1 MPVPNSF
8 ELTKEMTVTRT
19 KLWLSVFLMAAC
31 CALPAIA
38 QQQLPTATSNV
49 VVPPLTRFSGTL
61 TDING
66 KAPSGV
72 TAITFALY
80 KDSEGGAPLW
90 LETQNVYPD
99 KAGHYS
105 VTLGSTTSAG
115 MPANLFASGEARWLG
130 VQVQGQAEKNR
141 VLLMSVPY
149 ALKAMDAE
157 TLGGQPASAF
167 LRASATQQNNNPGAT
182 ITGSG
187 KTDYL
192 TRWLGPNKLGIS
204 DIFEASSGDVG
215 IATTAPAA
223 TLDVNGTAD
232 LRNTLTLFPNGSSP
246 ALSVNGSAFSV
257 GSTGLVNFASG
268 QTFPGVGTISG
279 ITAGADLTGGGTSGN
294 VTLNLDITK
303 VPLLAAANSF
313 AASQSVAVN
322 TSGAG
327 IYVSNAN
334 TTNGDGI
341 DITVPSTAGAAV
353 NLNGGFFGVLALNSA
368 YPIIGES
375 AINEGVFGSNSNTAA
390 FSAGILGE
398 SLGTQNMT
406 IGVRGITDSL
416 AGAGVVGTQQTLS
429 QEGSYLAMPAG
440 VWGDGGAGGYGVPA
454 VGVLATVDDGEAIL
468 AHNNSYAPTISSQN
482 DYLGY
487 GYLLEVVSGGT
498 GNYCNIDSTG
508 SLYCDG
514 TVGAIV
520 DLGQGARKV
529 ALSSVQSPE
538 NWMEDAGSGAL
549 SRGATTIQL
558 DPDFAQTVNTGVE
571 YHVYLTPEGEC
582 EGLYV
587 SQKSATSFEV
597 HELHGGRSDVAFD
610 YRIMAKRKGY
620 ENVRMTDMTEN
631 LKKLKRPEPRK
642 TPLVAPAPSTP
653 PLQGRAQLTRPLGAK
668 H

>member
-1 MPVPNSF
+1 M
-8 ELTKEMTVTRT
+8 TRT
-19 KLWLSVFLMAAC
+19 KLWLSVSLMAAC

-38 QQQLPTATSNV
+38 QQQLPAATSNA
-49 VVPPLTRFSGTL
+49 VVPPLTRFSGSL

-66 KAPSGV
+66 KALSGV
-72 TAITFALY
+72 TAVTFALY

-99 KAGHYS
+99 KTGHYS

-115 MPANLFASGEARWLG
+115 IPASLFATGEAHWLG
-130 VQVQGQAEKNR
+130 VQVQGQAERNR

-167 LRASATQQNNNPGAT
+167 LKASATQQNNNPGAT

-187 KTDYL
+187 KADYL
-192 TRWLGPNKLGIS
+192 TRWVGPSKLGIS

-215 IATTAPAA
+215 IATNAPAA

-232 LRNTLTLFPNGSSP
+232 LRNTLTLFPNGNSP

-257 GSTGLVNFASG
+257 SSTGLVNFASG

-294 VTLNLDITK
+294 VTLNLDIAK

-313 AASQSVAVN
+313 AASQSVAVS

-334 TTNGDGI
+334 TTTGDGI
-341 DITVPSTAGAAV
+341 DITVPSTAGAGV

-398 SLGTQNMT
+398 GLGTQNMT

-429 QEGSYLAMPAG
+429 QEGGYIAMPAG

-454 VGVLATVDDGEAIL
+454 VGVLATVDDGEAVL
-468 AHNNSYAPTISSQN
+468 AHNNSFAPTISSQN
-482 DYLGY
+482 DYPGY

-520 DLGQGARKV
+520 DLGQSARKV

-538 NWMEDAGSGAL
+538 SWMEDAGSGVL
-549 SRGATTIQL
+549 SSGATTIQI

-587 SQKSATSFEV
+587 SQKSATGFEV
-597 HELHGGRSDVAFD
+597 HELHSGRSNVAFD

-620 ENVRMTDMTEN
+620 ENVRMSDMTEN

-642 TPLVAPAPSTP
+642 TPLVLPASSAP
-653 PLQGRAQLTRPLGAK
+653 PLPTRTQLIRPVSAK